1 MKNLKEMQN
10 AKEFEEE
17 LKELEKDKEFIKEY
31 DNYRNSRG
39 SVKKK
44 LTLEEYYYLKKNNYL
59 QNYDDFLVVC
69 LRENKKEFIEN
80 AFTIYFRYKTQ
91 DKIIP
96 YYRKNFVTD
105 IFNTE
110 KSLKHRY
117 SCNLSKIDEIFKGF
131 RSGLYVLGAETGA
144 GKTSLMLQMADAFA
158 QNKNYVIYCSLEM
171 SQKELVSKSLTRISK
186 EQNKTIDFTSFEVL
200 NNELDNKSKDII
212 NKSKEFYSNNIEQY
226 LYFTDLSTALELK
239 ELVEE
244 YIEYYKLRPII
255 FVDYI
260 QIMKYDKKSADTIR
274 EEVDNVIKELKSI
287 SKQYDLTIFALSSL
301 NRANYSVNLNSYNKK
316 TDTEQTEFST
326 AGFKESGLIDYTAD
340 VLLKL
345 VNSKKSYTDI
355 ENDLIQPVDLLVL
368 KNRNSYKNLKVSLDF
383 LAEYSYFK

>member
-1 MKNLKEMQN
+1 M
-10 AKEFEEE
+10 
-17 LKELEKDKEFIKEY
+17 
-31 DNYRNSRG
+31 
-39 SVKKK
+39 
-44 LTLEEYYYLKKNNYL
+44 
-59 QNYDDFLVVC
+59 
-69 LRENKKEFIEN
+69 
-80 AFTIYFRYKTQ
+80 
-91 DKIIP
+91 
-96 YYRKNFVTD
+96 
-105 IFNTE
+105 
-110 KSLKHRY
+110 
-117 SCNLSKIDEIFKGF
+117 
-131 RSGLYVLGAETGA
+131 
-144 GKTSLMLQMADAFA
+144 
-158 QNKNYVIYCSLEM
+158 
-171 SQKELVSKSLTRISK
+171 
-186 EQNKTIDFTSFEVL
+186 

>member
-1 MKNLKEMQN
+1 
-10 AKEFEEE
+10 
-17 LKELEKDKEFIKEY
+17 
-31 DNYRNSRG
+31 
-39 SVKKK
+39 
-44 LTLEEYYYLKKNNYL
+44 
-59 QNYDDFLVVC
+59 
-69 LRENKKEFIEN
+69 
-80 AFTIYFRYKTQ
+80 
-91 DKIIP
+91 
-96 YYRKNFVTD
+96 
-105 IFNTE
+105 
-110 KSLKHRY
+110 
-117 SCNLSKIDEIFKGF
+117 
-131 RSGLYVLGAETGA
+131 
-144 GKTSLMLQMADAFA
+144 MLQIADAFA

-171 SQKELVSKSLTRISK
+171 SQKELISKSLTRISK

-244 YIEYYKLRPII
+244 YIEYYKIRPII

-355 ENDLIQPVDLLVL
+355 ENDLIQPIDLLVL